1 MRPSTPEPAR
11 SSSPGATE
19 EAPTQMDS
27 LVHELRV
34 LLDELQ
40 WFLARDWQ
48 QIIRD
53 PALAKALVR

>member
-1 MRPSTPEPAR
+1 
-11 SSSPGATE
+11 
-19 EAPTQMDS
+19 MDS